1 MLNYTVTLATKT
13 DMDTKVRP
21 LYDTPRRFYHTHRHA
36 VDVAYAAMHISRQ
49 MRFTADERME
59 YLPER
64 VADTLWVAG
73 MWHDAIYVVGAPDNE
88 ELSAIALLS
97 HYPEMVVAA
106 DLIKKTT
113 IADHFDESITW
124 EENPML
130 CCLLDAD
137 IRSLSYSYDRF
148 VAAQLEIA
156 AEHGAYEITIAHVDF
171 LKRFLAKNRIYRAP
185 MSDTKEENARENI
198 NILIDQIAQS

>member
-1 MLNYTVTLATKT
+1 MVV
-13 DMDTKVRP
+13 KVRP
-21 LYDTPRRFYHTHRHA
+21 LYDTPRRFYHTYRHA
-36 VDVAYAAMHISRQ
+36 VDVAYAAMHISLKMQ
-49 MRFTADERME
+49 FTEDEHME
-59 YLPER
+59 SLPER
-64 VADTLWVAG
+64 VADALWAAG
-73 MWHDAIYVVGAPDNE
+73 LWHDAVYVVGAPDNE

-124 EENPML
+124 ETNPML

-148 VAAQLEIA
+148 VSAQLEIA

-171 LKRFLAKNRIYRAP
+171 LKRFLKKDRIYRAP

-198 NILIDQIAQS
+198 NILIDQIARS

>member
-1 MLNYTVTLATKT
+1 MLNWTVTLATKT
-13 DMDTKVRP
+13 DMDMKVRP
-21 LYDTPRRFYHTHRHA
+21 LYDTPHRFYHTHRHA
-36 VDVAYAAMHISRQ
+36 VDVAYAAMHISRH
-49 MRFTADERME
+49 MRFTVDERME
-59 YLPER
+59 HLPER
-64 VADTLWVAG
+64 VADILWVAG

-156 AEHGAYEITIAHVDF
+156 AEHGVCEITIAHVDF

-198 NILIDQIAQS
+198 NILIDQITRS

>member
-1 MLNYTVTLATKT
+1 
-13 DMDTKVRP
+13 
-21 LYDTPRRFYHTHRHA
+21 
-36 VDVAYAAMHISRQ
+36 
-49 MRFTADERME
+49 
-59 YLPER
+59 
-64 VADTLWVAG
+64 
-73 MWHDAIYVVGAPDNE
+73 
-88 ELSAIALLS
+88 
-97 HYPEMVVAA
+97 MVVAA

-124 EENPML
+124 EANPML

-156 AEHGAYEITIAHVDF
+156 AEHGVCEITIAHVDF
-171 LKRFLAKNRIYRAP
+171 LKRFLAKDRIYRAP

-198 NILIDQIAQS
+198 NMLIDQITRS

>member
-1 MLNYTVTLATKT
+1 MLNWTVTLATKT
-13 DMDTKVRP
+13 DMDMKVRP
-21 LYDTPRRFYHTHRHA
+21 LYDTPHRFYHTHRHA
-36 VDVAYAAMHISRQ
+36 VDVAYAAMHISRH
-49 MRFTADERME
+49 MRFTVDERME
-59 YLPER
+59 HLPER
-64 VADTLWVAG
+64 VADILWVAG

-156 AEHGAYEITIAHVDF
+156 AENGMCEIKPAHVDF
-171 LKRFLAKNRIYRAP
+171 LKRFLAKDRIYRAP

-198 NILIDQIAQS
+198 NMLIDQITRS